1 MQIPILKTMKKAPGG
16 LMVVP
21 LIIGALIN
29 TFFPDALNIGGF
41 TQALFKDGAQPLIG
55 MFLLCMGAQIS
66 IKQAGT
72 PIKRGAISIFIK
84 FLIGAAIAITIGKV
98 FGPVGLFGIT
108 PMVWMSAF
116 SSVNTGLYVALADQF
131 GTKDDVGAG
140 AMIALTGGA
149 FFTMIALG
157 ASGLASIPIISM
169 MAVIIP
175 VIVGFIL
182 GNLDC
187 DMKKFLGQGQH
198 ALIPL
203 FAFALGSNMN
213 FQNIVKAG
221 IPGIILGVSVVV
233 ITGLGGYFVH
243 RLLGYDAGVTAAI
256 GNTAGNQLA
265 TPLAIVAADI
275 SLTPYLE
282 VATAQIAT
290 AIIVTAI
297 LCPMLVGYLDKKVK
311 AKSKAKAEEA
321 YNDIGIGVE
330 DIA

>member
-1 MQIPILKTMKKAPGG
+1 MQIPILKTMKKTPGG

-21 LIIGALIN
+21 LIIGAIIN
-29 TFFPDALNIGGF
+29 TFFPNVLTIGGF
-41 TQALFKDGAQPLIG
+41 TQALFKDGAQPLIA

-72 PIKRGAISIFIK
+72 PIKRGFISILIK
-84 FLIGAAIAITIGKV
+84 FVIGAAIAITVGKI
-98 FGPVGLFGIT
+98 FGVKGLFGIT

-131 GTKDDVGAG
+131 GTTDDVGAG

-157 ASGLASIPIISM
+157 ASGLADIPILSM
-169 MAVIIP
+169 VAVIVP

-182 GNLDC
+182 GNFDA
-187 DMKKFLGQGQH
+187 DMKKLLGQGQH

-221 IPGIILGVSVVV
+221 IPGIILGISVVV
-233 ITGLGGYFVH
+233 ITGFAGYFIH
-243 RLLGYDAGVTAAI
+243 SLLGYKAGVTAAI

-265 TPLAIVAADI
+265 TPLAIVAADV
-275 SLTPYLE
+275 SLKPYLAA
-282 VATAQIAT
+282 ATAQIAPDT
-290 AIIVTAI
+290 LLHVF
-297 LCPMLVGYLDKKVK
+297 YLQCL
-311 AKSKAKAEEA
+311 
-321 YNDIGIGVE
+321 
-330 DIA
+330 

>member
-1 MQIPILKTMKKAPGG
+1 MQIPILKTMKKTPGG

-21 LIIGALIN
+21 LIIGAIIN
-29 TFFPDALNIGGF
+29 TFFPNVLTIGGF
-41 TQALFKDGAQPLIG
+41 TQALFKDGAQPLIA

-72 PIKRGAISIFIK
+72 PIKRGLISILIK
-84 FLIGAAIAITIGKV
+84 FVIGAAIAITVGKI
-98 FGPVGLFGIT
+98 FGVKGLFGIT

-131 GTKDDVGAG
+131 GTTDDVGAG

-157 ASGLASIPIISM
+157 ASGLADIPILSM
-169 MAVIIP
+169 VAVIVP

-182 GNLDC
+182 GNFDV
-187 DMKKFLGQGQH
+187 DMKKLLGQGQH

-221 IPGIILGVSVVV
+221 IPGIILGISVVV
-233 ITGLGGYFVH
+233 ITGFAGYFIH
-243 RLLGYDAGVTAAI
+243 SLLGYKAGVTAAI

-265 TPLAIVAADI
+265 TPLAIVAADV
-275 SLTPYLE
+275 SLKPYLAA
-282 VATAQIAT
+282 ATAQIAT
-290 AIIVTAI
+290 AIIVTCI
-297 LCPMLVGYLDKKVK
+297 LSPMLVGFLDKRLKVK
-311 AKSKAKAEEA
+311 ESFT
-321 YNDIGIGVE
+321 DIENESV
-330 DIA
+330 A